1 MQILRDKTAVIT
13 GAASGIGRALALQL
27 AEAGCR
33 LALCDHND
41 AALNETRKMA
51 IEKGAVVIAVP
62 FDVSNR
68 EDMRNFATE
77 VLQVFGSV
85 DIVVNN
91 AGLTLMQQ
99 SVEQLSAEDFQR
111 VWEVNFMGVLH
122 GCQTFLPHLR
132 ERPEAALV
140 NVASIFSTAAY
151 PYQGPYVAS
160 KFAVRGLTETLRQEL
175 AGTCVAVTVVMPGG
189 IKTNIV
195 NNIATTDIAAKEKF
209 ARRFDKSAPTTA
221 EEAARCIIEGIRRKK
236 QRVLIGKD
244 AKIMDIIARIFPHR
258 YEQVIKRFV

>member
-1 MQILRDKTAVIT
+1 MQTLKDKTAVIT

-41 AALNETRKMA
+41 VELNETRKMA
-51 IEKGAVVIAVP
+51 IEKGATVVAVP
-62 FDVSNR
+62 FDVSHR
-68 EDMRNFATE
+68 EDMRNFAAE
-77 VLQVFGSV
+77 VLQVFGNV
-85 DIVVNN
+85 DIVINN
-91 AGLTLMQQ
+91 AGITLMQN
-99 SVEQLSAEDFQR
+99 SIERHSAEEFQR
-111 VWEVNFMGVLH
+111 VWEVNFLGVLY
-122 GCQTFLPHLR
+122 GCQEFLPHLR
-132 ERPEAALV
+132 QRPEAALV

-175 AGTCVAVTVVMPGG
+175 AGSSVAVTVVMPGG

-195 NNIATTDIAAKEKF
+195 NNIAATDAAAKEKF
-209 ARRFDKSAPTTA
+209 ARKFDKSAPTSA

-244 AKIMDIIARIFPHR
+244 AKIMDLVARIFPHR
-258 YEQVIKRFV
+258 YEKVIRQLM